1 MFRESMDAGVK
12 VPWLLSNDDAGVI
25 VRIGG

>member
-1 MFRESMDAGVK
+1 MDAGVK